1 MEDNKPVAKN
11 DPLDQYFARKSA
23 SECAHVLLNKGRT
36 FFNILE
42 GNSYIYK
49 IQNMWRAYSG
59 SYSTEQGEGHQIS
72 FTGEQGELVRLPVNH
87 FSNLARHT
95 YNMVTAN
102 RPTMEARAVNTD
114 YKSLSQT
121 YLANGILDYYMREK
135 GLEEVLNKAV
145 EFAIVLGS
153 GYLKL
158 EWNATSG
165 DAVDV
170 DPETGELHYTGE
182 IEFKPIDPLNVIF
195 DGTKETWDHEWIVVR
210 SFKNKYNLMAKFPE
224 LASKIEQLDTKTANS
239 LYRLSLWSNDDTVD
253 IPVFEFF
260 HKKTEAMPEGR
271 YMLFCSDDIV
281 LLDTPMPYNQIPV
294 HRIVP
299 REILGTCYGY
309 SDMFDVFPIQ
319 EMINATYSAIATN
332 QNAFAVQN
340 VYIPREADINITSIA
355 GGMQVFEGNAK
366 PEALNLTQTPAE
378 VYKFLEVLIQAAETM
393 SGINSVTR
401 GSPGASL
408 ESGAALALVQSMS
421 LQFINGLQQSYV
433 KMVESVGTGLIQ
445 ILQDYAHTPKLVA
458 IVGRNNR
465 SLLKTFTG
473 SDIANIKRVVVDIG
487 NPLSRTTAG
496 RVQMADQLAQMKLLK
511 NPQQYFQV
519 LNTGRLDV
527 LFEGEMSELLLIKSE
542 NESLLS
548 GEKVNASI
556 LDQHR
561 SHILEHKSVMADP
574 DLRKDPNLIRNVQ
587 DHILEHINLLRNGD
601 PDLLQLI
608 GEQPLNPPQA
618 AGNPEMPPG
627 PMNNQEVIEGSP
639 IPDVQQSQTLVNQAD
654 NIQQANVPG
663 VDPSLLPNAAIQEQA
678 PGGVKK

>member
-1 MEDNKPVAKN
+1 MDDNKNNPM
-11 DPLDQYFARKSA
+11 DQYFARKKA
-23 SECAHVLLNKGRT
+23 EECAHALLQKGRT

-59 SYSTEQGEGHQIS
+59 SYSTENGEGHQIS
-72 FTGEQGELVRLPVNH
+72 FTGEQGELVKLPVNH

-102 RPTMEARAVNTD
+102 RPIMEARAINTD

-135 GLEEVLNKAV
+135 GLEDVLNKAV
-145 EFAIVLGS
+145 EYAIVLGS
-153 GYLKL
+153 GYVKL

-165 DAVDV
+165 EAVDV

-182 IEFKPIDPLNVIF
+182 IEFKPVDPLNVIF
-195 DGTKETWDHEWIVVR
+195 DGTKETWNHEWIVIR
-210 SFKNKYNLMAKFPE
+210 SFQNKFNLMAKFPE
-224 LASKIEQLDTKTANS
+224 YAQKISELDTKNANS

-253 IPVFEFF
+253 VPVYEFY

-281 LLDTPMPYNQIPV
+281 LLDTPMPYNNIPV

-366 PEALNLTQTPAE
+366 PESLNLTETPAE
-378 VYKFLEVLIQAAETM
+378 VYKFLEILIQSAETM
-393 SGINSVTR
+393 SGISSVTR
-401 GSPGASL
+401 GNPEASL

-433 KMVESVGTGLIQ
+433 KMVESVGTALIQ
-445 ILQDYAHTPKLVA
+445 ILKDYAHTPKLVA
-458 IVGRNNR
+458 LVGRNNR
-465 SLLKTFTG
+465 SLLKQFTG
-473 SDIANIKRVVVDIG
+473 KEIANINRVVVDIG
-487 NPLSRTTAG
+487 NPLSRTIAG

-519 LNTGRLDV
+519 MNTGKIDV
-527 LFEGEMSELLLIKSE
+527 LFEGEISELLLIKSE

-548 GEKVNASI
+548 GEKVYASI

-561 SHILEHKSVMADP
+561 AHILEHKSVMADP
-574 DLRKDPNLIRNVQ
+574 DLRKDQTLVQNVQ
-587 DHILEHINLLRNGD
+587 EHIKEHIDLLRNGD
-601 PDLLQLI
+601 ADLLQLI
-608 GEQPLNPPQA
+608 GEQPLNPPQQ
-618 AGNPEMPPG
+618 AGNPELPPG

-639 IPDVQQSQTLVNQAD
+639 IPGVQQAPNQTKQMDDMGQSSPPA
-654 NIQQANVPG
+654 
-663 VDPSLLPNAAIQEQA
+663 VDASLLPNPDIQANQA
-678 PGGVKK
+678 PGGVK